1 VQLRGKVV
9 TNKIYFCYLFKCL
22 CKTTILD
29 FTWTVS
35 NSRCADLFAGVYM
48 EWPLMKVIITITFCC
63 DNLWK
68 SEFMALEKPGKS
80 ENFFLLFCGRPVWMS
95 NATKWC

>member
-1 VQLRGKVV
+1 
-9 TNKIYFCYLFKCL
+9 
-22 CKTTILD
+22 
-29 FTWTVS
+29 
-35 NSRCADLFAGVYM
+35 
-48 EWPLMKVIITITFCC
+48 MKVIITITFCC
-63 DNLWK
+63 DNQWK